1 MIGYLL
7 LWVGFILTRTFGKH
21 ANHHGDMIFAMV
33 LRSISIVLFAL
44 IVLNTLFAFNW
55 LWVDTVVVR

>member
-21 ANHHGDMIFAMV
+21 ADHHGDINFAFV
-33 LRSISIVLFAL
+33 LRAVSMILFAL
-44 IVLNTLFAFNW
+44 IVLNTLFALDW
-55 LWVDTVVVR
+55 LWVYE